1 VIVFDLAC
9 SDGHRFEAW
18 FRSGAAYDEQ
28 AEAGALVCPV
38 CGDTRVVKAPMAP
51 RVARAAGGEPVAK
64 AERQPVKKG
73 QGRGPVQ
80 EPAQILARL
89 RGLIEANCDDVGSRF
104 AEEARRIH
112 FGETDARG
120 IYGEASR
127 EEAAAL
133 REDGIDYQVL
143 PWWQRRND

>member
-1 VIVFDLAC
+1 MIVFDLAC
-9 SDGHRFEAW
+9 GDGHRFEAW

-38 CGDTRVVKAPMAP
+38 CRDTRIVKAPMAP

-64 AERQPVKKG
+64 PERQPVGKG
-73 QGRGPVQ
+73 QKREQ
-80 EPAQILARL
+80 EPAQSLARL

-112 FGETDARG
+112 FGETDPRG
-120 IYGEASR
+120 IYGEASH

-143 PWWQRRND
+143 PWWQRRDD

>member
-38 CGDTRVVKAPMAP
+38 CRDTRIVKAPMAP
-51 RVARAAGGEPVAK
+51 RVARAAGSEPVAR
-64 AERQPVKKG
+64 AERRPVETGKG
-73 QGRGPVQ
+73 QGQ
-80 EPAQILARL
+80 EPAQILGRL
-89 RGLIEANCDDVGSRF
+89 RGLIEANCDDVGDRF

-112 FGETDARG
+112 FGETDPRG
-120 IYGEASR
+120 IYGEASS

>member
-1 VIVFDLAC
+1 MIVFDLSC

-18 FRSGAAYDEQ
+18 FRSGAAFDEQ
-28 AEAGALVCPV
+28 AEAGILVCPV
-38 CGDTRVVKAPMAP
+38 CRDTRISKAPMAP
-51 RVARAAGGEPVAK
+51 RVARAAGVVAPPPVAE
-64 AERQPVKKG
+64 ERPQPKDETAKT
-73 QGRGPVQ
+73 
-80 EPAQILARL
+80 LARL
-89 RGLIEANCDDVGSRF
+89 RGLIEANCEDVGSRF

-112 FGETDARG
+112 FGEKDARG
-120 IYGEASR
+120 IYGEASS